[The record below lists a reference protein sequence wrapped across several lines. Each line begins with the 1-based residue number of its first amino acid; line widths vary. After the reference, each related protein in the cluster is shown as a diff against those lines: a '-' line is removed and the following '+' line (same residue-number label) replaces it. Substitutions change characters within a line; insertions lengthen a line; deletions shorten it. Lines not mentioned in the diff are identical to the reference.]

1 MGLYV
6 FVVGGLIIWLGTM
19 PGEAAAIR
27 FGEPP
32 ARGFGLTRPKKVTP
46 A

>member
-1 MGLYV
+1 M
-6 FVVGGLIIWLGTM
+6 IWLGTM
-19 PGEAAAIR
+19 PGGAAANR

-46 A
+46 AWPGWPRLMLTI